1 MIVHN
6 PDSTCRTGLF
16 TDSTANTAYLTLFF
30 CLSSFAFVRTF
41 DYNIIG
47 TFMDMDNFLRTDFH
61 TFSTGKAFIFID
73 FRHTIFIQGNC
84 AKFTYADASS
94 TANATICTSFFSLYR
109 PASTITCYKG
119 GSVWKSFFAAISTL
133 PFVWCI
139 CKRQII
145 SANSIITE
153 ICICNCRCSRNGC
166 DLPNAD
172 GTACNLQSWLI
183 YNDCFYF
190 GNFM

>member
-16 TDSTANTAYLTLFF
+16 TDSTANTAYRTLFF

-47 TFMDMDNFLRTDFH
+47 TLIWIISCGQ
-61 TFSTGKAFIFID
+61 TFIHFPQA
-73 FRHTIFIQGNC
+73 RHLS
-84 AKFTYADASS
+84 SS
-94 TANATICTSFFSLYR
+94 TSATPYSFREIAPNLHTLTQAPQPMQPSVHPSSPCTALHPPLHATRADLY
-109 PASTITCYKG
+109 G
-119 GSVWKSFFAAISTL
+119 NLFFAAISTL

-166 DLPNAD
+166 DLSNAD
-172 GTACNLQSWLI
+172 GTACNLQSWFI

>member
-16 TDSTANTAYLTLFF
+16 TDSTANTAYRTLFF

-47 TFMDMDNFLRTDFH
+47 TFMDMDNFLRTNLH
-61 TFSTGKAFIFID
+61 TLTQAPQPMQPSVHPSSPCTALHPPLHATRAD
-73 FRHTIFIQGNC
+73 LYGN
-84 AKFTYADASS
+84 
-94 TANATICTSFFSLYR
+94 L
-109 PASTITCYKG
+109 
-119 GSVWKSFFAAISTL
+119 FFAAISTL

-166 DLPNAD
+166 DLSNAD
-172 GTACNLQSWLI
+172 GTACNLQSWFI

>member
-1 MIVHN
+1 MIVHD
-6 PDSTCRTGLF
+6 PDSTCRTDLF

-47 TFMDMDNFLRTDFH
+47 TFMDMDNFIHFPQ
-61 TFSTGKAFIFID
+61 A
-73 FRHTIFIQGNC
+73 RHLS
-84 AKFTYADASS
+84 SS
-94 TANATICTSFFSLYR
+94 TSATPYSFREIAPNLHTLTQAPQPMQPSVHPSSPCTALHPPLHATRADLY
-109 PASTITCYKG
+109 G
-119 GSVWKSFFAAISTL
+119 NLFFAAISTL

>member
-1 MIVHN
+1 MSII
-6 PDSTCRTGLF
+6 RTAPAVQVFSQIPQPIQL
-16 TDSTANTAYLTLFF
+16 TAHCF

-73 FRHTIFIQGNC
+73 FRHTIFIQEIAPNLHTLTQ
-84 AKFTYADASS
+84 APQPMQPSVHPSS
-94 TANATICTSFFSLYR
+94 PVPPCIHHYMLQGRICMEIFF
-109 PASTITCYKG
+109 
-119 GSVWKSFFAAISTL
+119 VAISTL

-166 DLPNAD
+166 DLSNAD
-172 GTACNLQSWLI
+172 GTACNLQSWFI

>member
-1 MIVHN
+1 
-6 PDSTCRTGLF
+6 
-16 TDSTANTAYLTLFF
+16 
-30 CLSSFAFVRTF
+30 
-41 DYNIIG
+41 
-47 TFMDMDNFLRTDFH
+47 MDMDNFLRTDFH
-61 TFSTGKAFIFID
+61 TFPQA
-73 FRHTIFIQGNC
+73 RHLS
-84 AKFTYADASS
+84 SS
-94 TANATICTSFFSLYR
+94 TSATPYSFREIAPNLHTLTQAPQPMQPSVHPSSPCTALHPPLHATRADLY
-109 PASTITCYKG
+109 G
-119 GSVWKSFFAAISTL
+119 NLFFAAISTL

-166 DLPNAD
+166 DLSNAD
-172 GTACNLQSWLI
+172 GTACNLQSWFI